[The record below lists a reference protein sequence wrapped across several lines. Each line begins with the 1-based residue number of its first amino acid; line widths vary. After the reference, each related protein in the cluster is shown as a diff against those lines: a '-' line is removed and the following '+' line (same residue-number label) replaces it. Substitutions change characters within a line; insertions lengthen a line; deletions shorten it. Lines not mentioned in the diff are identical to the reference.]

1 MSYTEKDRAPKR
13 ALQGT
18 TGSPA
23 PTMHTITTLLGA
35 MLLAHA
41 RGVQDQDHEPQDL
54 AKTLFDNWEGG
65 GMNASAFTNDLQE

>member
-1 MSYTEKDRAPKR
+1 
-13 ALQGT
+13 
-18 TGSPA
+18 
-23 PTMHTITTLLGA
+23 MHTITTLLGA

>member
-1 MSYTEKDRAPKR
+1 MSYTEKQPKR

-41 RGVQDQDHEPQDL
+41 RGVQQDHEPQDL